1 MENLFAVCK
10 SSLLSRRAACGE
22 SIVERL
28 SRVGDERDK
37 AELLE
42 ALEAWMARTSVPVA
56 GRGMRRGRAF
66 TKSLDPGALLAL
78 RVLREERV
86 PVLTK
91 TLLQLAR
98 SARAKGSPAPP
109 ALPAEVVVGA
119 WLSEVHGEL
128 LCGAAVGWSVGD
140 AADSPCASFFDAL
153 AGARGSLPARLV
165 ALASHAWR
173 LREGGSS
180 RDASVASAA
189 LAVFFAQRAGLDVQA
204 AVAQVGGAGGLDA
217 LAARLAAAPPREPR
231 DQQAAAR
238 RAQLAGLAALLGVGA
253 TLDACVPAQLPADAL
268 AVLVDA
274 VAATEALAARKSSG
288 LSGAAPGAAE
298 AAGDAQLAHADVV
311 RDAARLEAKVLD
323 AHQQVVS
330 AVGLLARKH
339 GLLMD
344 SGPEREG

>member
-1 MENLFAVCK
+1 M
-10 SSLLSRRAACGE
+10 
-22 SIVERL
+22 ERL

-42 ALEAWMARTSVPVA
+42 ALEAWMARTTVPVA
-56 GRGMRRGRAF
+56 GRGVRRGRAF
-66 TKSLDPGALLAL
+66 TKGLDAGALQAL
-78 RVLREERV
+78 RALREERV

-173 LREGGSS
+173 LRESGSS

-189 LAVFFAQRAGLDVQA
+189 LAIFFAQRAGFDVQA
-204 AVAQVGGAGGLDA
+204 TAVQVGVAGGLDA
-217 LAARLAAAPPREPR
+217 LAARLAAASPPREPR
-231 DQQAAAR
+231 EQQAAAR
-238 RAQLAGLAALLGVGA
+238 RAQLVGLAALLGVGA
-253 TLDACVPAQLPADAL
+253 TLDACVPAQLSADAL
-268 AVLVDA
+268 AVLVDS

-323 AHQQVVS
+323 AQQQVVS
-330 AVGLLARKH
+330 AVSLLTRKH
-339 GLLMD
+339 GLLVD
-344 SGPEREG
+344 SGQEREG